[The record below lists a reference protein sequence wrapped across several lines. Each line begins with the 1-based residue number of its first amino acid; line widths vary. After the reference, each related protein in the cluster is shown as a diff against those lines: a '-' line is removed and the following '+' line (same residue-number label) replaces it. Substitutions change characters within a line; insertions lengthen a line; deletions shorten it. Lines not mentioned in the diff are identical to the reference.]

1 MPQDPARVAAASMD
15 LGEPMRG
22 DDIAELAAQGEL
34 LQHRGV

>member
-1 MPQDPARVAAASMD
+1 MD